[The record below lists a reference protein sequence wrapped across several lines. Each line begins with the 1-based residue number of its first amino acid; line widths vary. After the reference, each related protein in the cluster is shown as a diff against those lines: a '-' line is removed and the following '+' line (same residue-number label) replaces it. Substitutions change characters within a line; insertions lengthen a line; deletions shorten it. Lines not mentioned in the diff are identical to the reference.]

1 MFRDYE
7 PSDAAMT
14 WQKSRMGRLPQ
25 QSITRKQKTQLGIST
40 SALRRK
46 LVCGDP
52 DSEVE
57 ANPSP

>member
-1 MFRDYE
+1 MCE
-7 PSDAAMT
+7 DAAMT

>member
-1 MFRDYE
+1 ME
-7 PSDAAMT
+7 T
-14 WQKSRMGRLPQ
+14 WQKRRMGRLPQ
-25 QSITRKQKTQLGIST
+25 QSITRKQYTQLGIST
-40 SALRRK
+40 IALSRK